1 MNYENDLADLPRP
14 EPPPD
19 LAAVVLARIARID
32 EAAPSC
38 APAPGVWPAWVTA
51 LGALAAAVA
60 LIVSGPVGGGVLS
73 GIRITRDPVI
83 WGFVLATS
91 LVVYL
96 VGLFGMVS
104 DRAQSIGN
112 R

>member
-1 MNYENDLADLPRP
+1 MTWEHELADLPRP
-14 EPPPD
+14 APPPD

-32 EAAPSC
+32 EAAPTPSTK
-38 APAPGVWPAWVTA
+38 PAPGVWPAWVTA

-60 LIVSGPVGGGVLS
+60 LVVSAPLGGELTS
-73 GIRITRDPVI
+73 GIRMTKDPVI
-83 WGFVLATS
+83 WAESATS
-91 LVVYL
+91 LVIYL

-104 DRAQSIGN
+104 DRAKN

>member
-1 MNYENDLADLPRP
+1 MTWEQDLADLPRP

-32 EAAPSC
+32 EAAPAPSR
-38 APAPGVWPAWVTA
+38 APAPGAWPAWTMA

-60 LIVSGPVGGGVLS
+60 LVVSAPAEGDILRH
-73 GIRITRDPVI
+73 IRITKDGVI
-83 WGFVLATS
+83 WGIVLATS
-91 LVVYL
+91 LVIYL

-104 DRAQSIGN
+104 DR
-112 R
+112 RT